1 MIEWE
6 LHEDESAGFGDIEWE
21 LYDDQAAVFGS
32 DEYIEVMGKGV
43 AEYEGPYQA
52 TPLWSVQEFAT
63 NGLLM
68 TDDFTVDSMLELEVP
83 NDAGGLTL
91 TI

>member
-1 MIEWE
+1 M
-6 LHEDESAGFGDIEWE
+6 IEWE
-21 LYDDQAAVFGS
+21 LYDDEAAVFGS
-32 DEYIEVMGKGV
+32 DEYIPIIERG
-43 AEYEGPYQA
+43 AEEYEGPYQA
-52 TPLWSVQEFAT
+52 TPTWSVQEFAT